1 MSKATFEINDEI
13 LEFVF
18 HKKNPDGRGGEIEL
32 DGNAIE
38 YFIQNCNN
46 FYPSDSI
53 GIIKDVI
60 LEVSLT
66 WENGRTNKWGIVVR
80 LDSDA
85 KMIKPEIN
93 YIGREEIEGQDIVKI
108 YIKVKGNFFY
118 KFSPTKN
125 LIDQHKDWPN
135 SSLELKFNFRSN
147 FKKPNNV
154 DFGNIYCDLKYF
166 QNRKNFHTDFI

>member
-1 MSKATFEINDEI
+1 MSKATFDFNDEI

-18 HKKNPDGRGGEIEL
+18 HKKTPDGRGGDIEL
-32 DGNAIE
+32 GGNAIE
-38 YFIQNCNN
+38 HFIQNCNN

-66 WENGRTNKWGIVVR
+66 WENGRTNKWGIVAR

-85 KMIKPEIN
+85 KMIMPEIN
-93 YIGREEIEGQDIVKI
+93 YIGREDIEGQDIVKI
-108 YIKVKGNFFY
+108 FIKVKGKFLY
-118 KFSPTKN
+118 KFSPSKN

-135 SSLELKFNFRSN
+135 STLELRFNFRSN

-154 DFGNIYCDLKYF
+154 NFGNIYCVINDFEK
-166 QNRKNFHTDFI
+166 KNNFYTDFN